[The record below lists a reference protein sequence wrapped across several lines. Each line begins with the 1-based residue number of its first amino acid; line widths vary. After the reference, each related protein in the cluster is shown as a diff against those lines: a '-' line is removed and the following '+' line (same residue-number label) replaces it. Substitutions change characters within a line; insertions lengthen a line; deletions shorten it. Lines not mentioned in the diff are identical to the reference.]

1 MGTEPTGSE
10 GRVERAEPARPV
22 EPSALPVASSP
33 HDDAMPEGPEPAPRG
48 VRAMA
53 ILRWILLAAAA
64 LLAIGAWW
72 SLGVGGSRSARGPA
86 EGGES
91 AVRYRCPMHP
101 QIVRDLPGECPIC
114 HMTLEPIAADRA
126 RSPAPPPPGA
136 VATRIDGGA
145 AVAAFT
151 CPMHPDV
158 REAAPGSCPV
168 CGMGLVAVTPD
179 AGGAALA
186 VAPRARPGEAPPGTA
201 PVTLTLD
208 RIQSIGVR
216 TARVEERSRSE
227 PLRVTAV
234 VAGSDSAVTEVHA
247 RTSGFV
253 ERIPVGEIGAR
264 VQAGQELLALYSPE
278 LYQAQAELLAAR
290 SWGEA
295 GGDAGSRALASG
307 RLKVEL
313 LGMAPRDVDRVLSS
327 GAPLRAVPIYAP
339 RGGVVTKKGAV
350 AGGYVTPDVVLY
362 ELLDLS
368 RVYVVAD
375 VFQKD
380 VARVRVGMAASFAPR
395 QREVAAVNGKID
407 LVYPA
412 VGAESRTTRVR
423 LTVPNAAGLLRPGD
437 YGDVTIATGGAAA
450 SRALVVPRDAVVD
463 TGTSTYVFVAEAEG
477 RFTPRV
483 VVLGEPDGAFVTVRE
498 GVLAGE
504 RVVSGATFLVDSE
517 SRLQASIAESA
528 APRPAP

>member
-1 MGTEPTGSE
+1 
-10 GRVERAEPARPV
+10 
-22 EPSALPVASSP
+22 
-33 HDDAMPEGPEPAPRG
+33 
-48 VRAMA
+48 
-53 ILRWILLAAAA
+53 
-64 LLAIGAWW
+64 
-72 SLGVGGSRSARGPA
+72 
-86 EGGES
+86 
-91 AVRYRCPMHP
+91 
-101 QIVRDLPGECPIC
+101 
-114 HMTLEPIAADRA
+114 
-126 RSPAPPPPGA
+126 
-136 VATRIDGGA
+136 
-145 AVAAFT
+145 
-151 CPMHPDV
+151 
-158 REAAPGSCPV
+158 
-168 CGMGLVAVTPD
+168 
-179 AGGAALA
+179 
-186 VAPRARPGEAPPGTA
+186 
-201 PVTLTLD
+201 
-208 RIQSIGVR
+208 
-216 TARVEERSRSE
+216 
-227 PLRVTAV
+227 
-234 VAGSDSAVTEVHA
+234 
-247 RTSGFV
+247 
-253 ERIPVGEIGAR
+253 
-264 VQAGQELLALYSPE
+264 
-278 LYQAQAELLAAR
+278 
-290 SWGEA
+290 
-295 GGDAGSRALASG
+295 
-307 RLKVEL
+307 
-313 LGMAPRDVDRVLSS
+313 
-327 GAPLRAVPIYAP
+327 
-339 RGGVVTKKGAV
+339 VTKKGAV

>member
-1 MGTEPTGSE
+1 MPTEPTESTE
-10 GRVERAEPARPV
+10 PADPIEPARPV
-22 EPSALPVASSP
+22 DPRAPPVAPLS
-33 HDDAMPEGPEPAPRG
+33 HHEEMPEGPEPAPRG
-48 VRAMA
+48 VHAMA

-72 SLGVGGSRSARGPA
+72 SLGVGGGRSARDLA
-86 EGGES
+86 DGGQN

-101 QIVRDLPGECPIC
+101 QIVSDSPGECPIC
-114 HMTLEPIAADRA
+114 HMTLEPIAKEHA
-126 RSPAPPPPGA
+126 RSPAPPPPPGA
-136 VATRIDGGA
+136 VAAAIDGGA
-145 AVAAFT
+145 AIPAFT
-151 CPMHPDV
+151 CPMHPEV
-158 REAAPGSCPV
+158 RASAPGTCPV
-168 CGMGLVAVTPD
+168 CGMRLVAVTPD
-179 AGGAALA
+179 GGDPEGAG
-186 VAPRARPGEAPPGTA
+186 APHPRPGDAPPGTA

-216 TARVEERSRSE
+216 TARVEERTTSA

-234 VAGSDSAVTEVHA
+234 VAPADAAVSEVHA

-278 LYQAQAELLAAR
+278 LYQAQAELLASR
-290 SWGEA
+290 SW
-295 GGDAGSRALASG
+295 GDAGSRALASG
-307 RLKVEL
+307 RIKVEL
-313 LGMAPRDVDRVLSS
+313 LGMAPRDVDRVIAS
-327 GAPLRAVPIYAP
+327 GEPLRAVPIYAP
-339 RGGVVTKKGAV
+339 RAGVVTKKGAV

-380 VARVRVGMAASFAPR
+380 VAQVRVGMPARFAPS
-395 QREVAAVNGKID
+395 QRAAAAVEGKID
-407 LVYPA
+407 LVYPS

-437 YGDVTIATGGAAA
+437 YGDVTIATGGAGAA
-450 SRALVVPRDAVVD
+450 RALVVPRDAVVD

-477 RFTPRV
+477 HFTPRV
-483 VVLGEPDGAFVTVRE
+483 VVLGEADGAYVTVRE
-498 GVLAGE
+498 GVRAGE